1 MKASHAAAVAA
12 VGDNCDSGQCG
23 EFPGDA
29 ALLPVI
35 GAGLV
40 VLAGLAPGRV
50 GLDRLLASR
59 PLTYIGDR
67 SYSFY
72 LWHFPVLIL
81 VWQAAGHVLPAGV
94 NLALLV
100 GAFLLSDLTF
110 DFYENP
116 LRFARW
122 LRGWRTAAMAAVSM
136 SAAVLAV
143 LITLSAFQAT
153 LAEEAAAAQRAH
165 VAGLA
170 PARGQP
176 DPKSLWASRPI
187 PAVSAAVRFTNL
199 PVNHFS
205 AIGSIHRL
213 PGIFCCA
220 A

>member
-1 MKASHAAAVAA
+1 MCSRRASTSL
-12 VGDNCDSGQCG
+12 C
-23 EFPGDA
+23 
-29 ALLPVI
+29 
-35 GAGLV
+35 
-40 VLAGLAPGRV
+40 
-50 GLDRLLASR
+50 SR
-59 PLTYIGDR
+59 
-67 SYSFY
+67 
-72 LWHFPVLIL
+72 
-81 VWQAAGHVLPAGV
+81 
-94 NLALLV
+94 

-153 LAEEAAAAQRAH
+153 LAQEATAAQRAH

-187 PAVSAAVRFTNL
+187 PAVSAAV
-199 PVNHFS
+199 S
-205 AIGSIHRL
+205 AGRRGLRL
-213 PGIFCCA
+213 PKAISPSLRELERENSYISYDLPHGCQPEFGPGHDEQRLPA
-220 A
+220 RRQRVQAPRGTDRRLARRDVDAGAWRPMRAPRALP